1 MKLDLRLTKDFKYL
15 ILIFVLGLICV
26 RIFNVFVYPS
36 YEILS
41 AVLIL
46 GVCVV
51 GLALIWIDE
60 VMGREAVERLNLELK
75 AKEAEIIQSEK
86 LAAVGRLAGG
96 VAHELNNPLTG
107 IVGSAELLL
116 RRVEKENRDK
126 DCSACFKFMEVVEKE
141 GRRCQD
147 LARNLLQFSRKK
159 KGKMKPVRI
168 NEVLENTFKILAY
181 NLNLPGAPIKL
192 VKNFAAKDS
201 PEENFPLVLAD
212 PDQLEQV
219 IMNLVLNARDA
230 MPQGGTLTITTR
242 ALEKKVY
249 IDITDTGTGI
259 PEEIKAKIFEP
270 LFTTKGE
277 GKGTGLGLSVSRDII
292 SHHGGE
298 IYFKTR
304 PGEGTTFT
312 VVLPAYE
319 QQ

>member
-1 MKLDLRLTKDFKYL
+1 MKLELKLTKDLKYL

-41 AVLIL
+41 AVIIL
-46 GVCVV
+46 GVCVI

-60 VMGREAVERLNLELK
+60 VMGREAVEQLNLELK
-75 AKEAEIIQSEK
+75 AREAEIIQSEK
-86 LAAVGRLAGG
+86 LAAVGKLAGG

-116 RRVEKENRDK
+116 RRAEKENRAK

-141 GRRCQD
+141 GRRCQG

-159 KGKMKPVRI
+159 KGEMKPVSI
-168 NEVLENTFKILAY
+168 NEVLESTFNILAY

-192 VKNFAAKDS
+192 VKNLEA
-201 PEENFPLVLAD
+201 NLPLVLAD
-212 PDQLEQV
+212 ADQLEQV

-230 MPQGGTLTITTR
+230 MPGGGTLTITTR

-259 PEEIKAKIFEP
+259 PEEIKAKMFEP

-292 SHHGGE
+292 SHHNGE
-298 IYFKTR
+298 INFKTR
-304 PGEGTTFT
+304 PGDGTTFT
-312 VVLPAYE
+312 VVLPVYE
-319 QQ
+319 NP